1 MRSAFHY
8 LSALA
13 VIVGGVLS
21 GACQAGAAAS
31 NEWPQFRGPN
41 ANGISP
47 ETGINKDWK
56 AKPPKELWR
65 IQLGDDGYAGPSV
78 AAGKLFIID
87 HEANQDIVRA
97 VDIKTGKDVWSFK
110 YPDAGKSNYG
120 FSRST
125 PVYDSGKL
133 YTLSR
138 TGNLHCLD
146 AEKGAKVWA
155 RNIKTDFKGKFGAWE
170 YALSP
175 LVDGKNLI
183 VCPGGPD
190 AAVVALNK
198 DTGADVWKGGGSDQA
213 GYATP
218 VIATISGKRQYV
230 VFSGEGLIGVDPAN
244 GAALW
249 KFPWVTA
256 HKVNAAA
263 PIVIGDTIFISSGYG
278 VGCALVQVEGNNA
291 KQVWKNA
298 EIKAHFSSAILHDGM
313 IYGTG
318 DPGELV
324 CLDPKTGASRWH
336 QRGFEKGGIV
346 VADGVIIGMDGAG
359 GDIVMVK
366 LDPAKYEEL
375 GRVKPLGGQSW
386 TTPII
391 ADGKLF
397 IRNKQA
403 LVALDLK

>member
-1 MRSAFHY
+1 MLRAGI
-8 LSALA
+8 LLIAGWLLT
-13 VIVGGVLS
+13 GV
-21 GACQAGAAAS
+21 CFGAATT
-31 NEWPQFRGPN
+31 EWPNFRGPN
-41 ANGISP
+41 HDGKSA

-65 IQLGDDGYAGPSV
+65 ITLGDDGYAGPSV

-87 HEANQDIVRA
+87 HEGADDVVRA
-97 VDIKTGKDVWSFK
+97 VDIKTGKDVWSFR
-110 YPDAGKSNYG
+110 YPDARKGNYG

-125 PVYDSGKL
+125 PAYDNGKL

-138 TGNLHCLD
+138 VGNLHCLD
-146 AEKGAKVWA
+146 AEKGTKIWQ
-155 RNIKTDFKGKFGAWE
+155 RNIKQDFQGVFGSWE
-170 YALSP
+170 YAYSP

-183 VCPGGPD
+183 VCPGGPN
-190 AAVVALNK
+190 AAVVALDK
-198 DTGADVWKGGGSDQA
+198 ETGKDVWKGGGSDQA

-218 VIATISGKRQYV
+218 VIATIGGKRQYV
-230 VFSGEGLIGVDPAN
+230 VFTGEGLVGIDPGG

-256 HKVNAAA
+256 HKVNAAT
-263 PIVIGDTIFISSGYG
+263 PIVIGDSVFIASGYG
-278 VGCALVQVEGNNA
+278 VGCALVKIEGNNA
-291 KQVWKNA
+291 KQVWHNK

-324 CLDPKTGASRWH
+324 CLDPKTGAGRWH
-336 QRGFEKGGIV
+336 QKGFEKGGIV
-346 VADGVIIGMDGAG
+346 AVDGVLIAQDGAG
-359 GDIVMVK
+359 GDLIMVK
-366 LDPAKYEEL
+366 LDPTKYEEL
-375 GRVKPLGGQSW
+375 GRIKPLGGQSW

-391 ADGKLF
+391 ADGKIF
-397 IRNKQA
+397 VRNKQA